1 MAVDTPIVAGSDNYV
16 NIYTESTWG
25 TRPASPTVI
34 NLPVTNY
41 GVAMTR
47 HARQSQP
54 HYGQFGAV
62 STHHVNGM
70 PAGQITGELSAI
82 EPSGS
87 TTSLAKSLL
96 DWVFGAETSKLLP
109 SMGIEFIQG
118 GIADRQ
124 HNGMRVNQFTLT
136 GAEGQAVTYSLD
148 VMGKTE
154 SALGAA
160 ATAMGIDMKGF
171 PGFEFSDV
179 TLTLGGTAYDIKSF
193 QLQRQHNLKTHYSG
207 STSPI
212 ALVKGNRLTSFQ
224 CVAFKQTDD
233 WDDIRNSFTET
244 NISNVLTIKG
254 RHGGTSASGTFLQIA
269 ITMPN
274 SRYLVPQDAHAYEDL
289 STVTLPF
296 QCMIPNGGG
305 SEISIAYSLV

>member
-1 MAVDTPIVAGSDNYV
+1 MAVSTPIVAGSDNYIS
-16 NIYTESTWG
+16 IYSESAWG
-25 TRPASPTVI
+25 TRPETPTVI

-41 GVAMTR
+41 GVAVQR
-47 HARQSQP
+47 NSRQTQP
-54 HYGQFGAV
+54 HYGQFG
-62 STHHVNGM
+62 SITTHHVNGM
-70 PAGQITGELSAI
+70 PAGQITGELTGV

-87 TTSLAKSLL
+87 STSLAQTVLG
-96 DWVFGAETSKLLP
+96 WVFGAETSKSLP
-109 SMGIEFIQG
+109 SMGVEFIQG

-124 HNGMRVNQFTLT
+124 HNGMRVNQFTLA
-136 GAEGQAVTYSLD
+136 GAEGQAVTYTLD

-160 ATAMGIDMKGF
+160 ATAMAIDMKGF

-179 TLTLGGTAYDIKSF
+179 TLSIGGTAFDIKSF
-193 QLQRQHNLKTHYSG
+193 QLQRQHNLKTHFAG
-207 STSPI
+207 STAPV
-212 ALVKGNRLTSFQ
+212 AMVKGNRLTSFQ

-244 NISNVLTIKG
+244 DAEIILTIKG
-254 RHGGTSASGTFLQIA
+254 RHGGTGASGTFRQA
-269 ITMPN
+269 VFTMSN
-274 SRYLVPQDAHAYEDL
+274 CRYLVPQDAHAYEDL
-289 STVTLPF
+289 TTVTLPF